1 MYIVNKEEI
10 KMRDQKARV
19 RDIEGT
25 MKNEFRH
32 ALAVNLITQAEHD
45 QYLKEL
51 NELTSYIYEKYANDP
66 SFYDEDWN
74 KINQYYEKIMALEF
88 VDTKTKNNLEISW
101 LIEM

>member
-1 MYIVNKEEI
+1 
-10 KMRDQKARV
+10 MRDQKERV
-19 RDIEGT
+19 YDIEGT
-25 MKNEFRH
+25 MKNEFRY

-51 NELTSYIYEKYANDP
+51 NELTSYIYEKYANDL
-66 SFYDEDWN
+66 SFYKEDWI